1 LRRYSKIL
9 GAALVLALAISAAPA
24 NAAFED
30 EQWAQPNDAQ
40 DGSHSVLIQDSLSG
54 DLTASMLIAQRGQE
68 QILCSS
74 DDDANCKG
82 VGNYSFVELL
92 PACTNEAD
100 LDCIESL
107 TAVDPTGAKAAAV
120 FNEYAYP
127 KHPNM
132 FTGNGVQTIK
142 NPASPSVWTI
152 DGAKH
157 AFGAQYALAV
167 SLRGGY
173 GNGNSQAPEL
183 NINLYA
189 VNYSA
194 GIGERDDSNGIPNY
208 FKCNQAKD
216 ATTGKFSIRC
226 GMGAEEFGLYKC
238 ALKVQKNGACLMQH
252 AFPENFRFGVSLR
265 LSKEPTGW
273 FHGRMKDPTIEVAK
287 LAGSAVRLSVE
298 SAPTRVPIL
307 YQESKYSAMSAELK
321 AYWDNCLK
329 TRACPSGTRNPR
341 VDPNTEPDGNKR
353 NVIHDPK
360 SYGEQALNAVNY
372 FGSYAKDTAVAA
384 PGLWSMRTLS
394 NGEMSNANQCFKSG
408 SGVKGIV
415 TTNATAYSE
424 GPPEFDK
431 GMLNY
436 KVAGLHYAA
445 DGKTLNEGVYD
456 MIIKSAV
463 ARCIYGFSNAPIS
476 AAISVTSASGEAKV
490 ATTTVSEKNGWMKLA
505 AYGFTYSS
513 PTISVKLSQAAAPV
527 AAKKTTITCV
537 STKNKKLTKKVTAVG
552 PKCPSGYKKK

>member
-1 LRRYSKIL
+1 MRKFSKIL
-9 GAALVLALAISAAPA
+9 GVAVVLALAFSAVPA

-68 QILCSS
+68 QILCSA
-74 DDDANCKG
+74 DDDANCTG
-82 VGNYSFVELL
+82 ADSFSFVELL
-92 PACTNEAD
+92 PVCSSESD
-100 LDCIESL
+100 LDCIETL
-107 TAVDPTGAKAAAV
+107 TAVDATGVKSDGK
-120 FNEYAYP
+120 FNEYAYS

-157 AFGAQYALAV
+157 SYGTQYGLAV

-173 GNGNSQAPEL
+173 QRGQSQAPEL

-194 GIGERDDSNGIPNY
+194 GIGERYDENGISN
-208 FKCNQAKD
+208 FFQCNQLKNV
-216 ATTGKFSIRC
+216 TSGKMSIGC
-226 GMGAEEFGLYKC
+226 GMGAEEYGLYRC

-252 AFPENFRFGVSLR
+252 AFPENYRFGVSLR

-287 LAGSAVRLSVE
+287 LTGAAVRLSVE
-298 SAPTRVPIL
+298 SAPTRVPVL
-307 YQESKYSAMSAELK
+307 YQEAKYASMPAELK
-321 AYWDNCLK
+321 THWDKCLK
-329 TRACPSGTRNPR
+329 ERTCSSGTRNAKN
-341 VDPNTEPDGNKR
+341 DPNTEPDGNKR
-353 NVIHDPK
+353 NAIHDPK
-360 SYGEQALNAVNY
+360 SYGETALNAVNF
-372 FGSYAKDTAVAA
+372 FGAYAKDTAAAA
-384 PGLWSMRTLS
+384 PSLWSMRTLS
-394 NGEMSNANQCFKSG
+394 AGEMNNANACFTAG

-424 GPPEFDK
+424 GPPAFDK

-436 KVAGLHYAA
+436 KVAGLHFAA
-445 DGKTLNEGVYD
+445 DGQTLNEGIYD
-456 MIIKSAV
+456 MVIKSTV

-476 AAISVTSASGEAKV
+476 ASIAVTSAAGEAKV

-513 PTISVKLSQAAAPV
+513 PTISVKLSQAKAP
-527 AAKKTTITCV
+527 AKKTTITCV

-552 PKCPSGYKKK
+552 PKCPAGYKKK

>member
-1 LRRYSKIL
+1 M
-9 GAALVLALAISAAPA
+9 AALALALTAAPA

-30 EQWAQPNDAQ
+30 EQWPQPNDAQ
-40 DGSHSVLIQDSLSG
+40 DGSHSVLIQDSLGG
-54 DLTASMLIAQRGQE
+54 DLTVSMLIAQRGEE

-74 DDDANCKG
+74 DEDANCKG

-92 PACTNEAD
+92 PACVSDAD
-100 LDCIESL
+100 LDCIETL
-107 TAVDPTGAKAAAV
+107 TAVDAAGVSSAGK
-120 FNEYAYP
+120 FNEYAYS

-142 NPASPSVWTI
+142 NPASPSVWTM
-152 DGAKH
+152 DKAPH
-157 AFGAQYALAV
+157 AFGSQYAVAV

-173 GNGNSQAPEL
+173 GRGNSQAPEL
-183 NINLYA
+183 NMNLYA
-189 VNYSA
+189 ITYSQ
-194 GIGERDDSNGIPNY
+194 GIGEADDSNGIPNF

-216 ATTGKFSIRC
+216 KDTGKFSMRC
-226 GMGAEEFGLYKC
+226 GMGAEEFGKYKC

-252 AFPENFRFGVSLR
+252 AFPEGYRFGVSLR
-265 LSKEPTGW
+265 LSQEPTGW
-273 FHGRMKDPTIEVAK
+273 FHGRMKDPNIAVSK
-287 LAGSAVRLSVE
+287 ISGSAVKVSVE
-298 SAPTRVPIL
+298 AAPTKVPVL
-307 YQESKYSAMSAELK
+307 YQETNYSAMSPELK
-321 AYWDNCLK
+321 NHWDTCLK
-329 TRACPSGTRNPR
+329 ARTCPSGTRNPR
-341 VDPNTEPDGNKR
+341 VDPNTEPNGNIR

-360 SYGEQALNAVNY
+360 SYGEMAINAVNF
-372 FGSYAKDTAVAA
+372 FGPYAKDTSAAV

-394 NGEMSNANQCFKSG
+394 SGEMGNANQCFKTG

-424 GPPEFDK
+424 GPPEFEN

-445 DGKTLNEGVYD
+445 DGKTLNEGVYN
-456 MIIKSAV
+456 MIIKSTV

-476 AAISVTSASGEAKV
+476 AAISVTSAEGEAKV
-490 ATTTVSEKNGWMKLA
+490 ATTTVSEKDGWMKLA

-552 PKCPSGYKKK
+552 PKCPAGYKKK